1 MVSAPPVDGGPS
13 APVMHAADR
22 DLAKGVR
29 LSTDRHPWVTSPAT
43 YPDSGGPIMYRAIDH
58 LQAAT
63 PAILAVN
70 DLPTVIDRS
79 TAWLVGILAA
89 VATLFLTIGG
99 VRYVL
104 AGGDPGG
111 GEKAKSAFRS
121 AIIGYAL
128 AALAPIVV
136 QIVSGILFG
145 K

>member
-1 MVSAPPVDGGPS
+1 
-13 APVMHAADR
+13 MH
-22 DLAKGVR
+22 
-29 LSTDRHPWVTSPAT
+29 
-43 YPDSGGPIMYRAIDH
+43 RAID
-58 LQAAT
+58 LLAAA

-104 AGGDPGG
+104 AGGDPGEV
-111 GEKAKSAFRS
+111 EKAKSAFRS